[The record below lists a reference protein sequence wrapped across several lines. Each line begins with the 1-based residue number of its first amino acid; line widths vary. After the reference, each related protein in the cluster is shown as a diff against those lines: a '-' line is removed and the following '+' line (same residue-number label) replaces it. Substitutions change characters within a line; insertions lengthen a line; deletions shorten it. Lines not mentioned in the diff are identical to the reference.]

1 MATLDTPDEEHAAPK
16 GEPVAWATRARKSA
30 TIIRSRLLLG
40 ASSRSVR
47 AVYWVRQHSRRA
59 EFAAWLM
66 LVGIAAKLLSEYRLG
81 IAAWFAPPRLAGL
94 QTLLVGTGTA
104 LIGGTA
110 IAASLVLF
118 AMQVNVERL
127 PFGLFR
133 RLSSDLKLLLAFA
146 GSFGLAIGVAS
157 FSLISS
163 PANAAFFVG
172 AAILFILLILRSFLY
187 AYRRSLALISPEY
200 QLELIRL
207 DVAKEARRWDR
218 RARWAEPLLDK
229 EEADGKFDQL
239 RYTISQVD
247 PRLRIAADK
256 GLKHSVALAR

>member
-1 MATLDTPDEEHAAPK
+1 MATVETPDEEQAAPVS
-16 GEPVAWATRARKSA
+16 EPVAWTVRARKSA

-40 ASSRSVR
+40 VSGRTVSAL
-47 AVYWVRQHSRRA
+47 YWLRQHSRRA
-59 EFAAWLM
+59 EIVAWVV
-66 LVGIAAKLLSEYRLG
+66 LVGVGAKVLSEYRAE
-81 IAAWFAPPRLAGL
+81 IAAWFAQPRLGGL

-163 PANAAFFVG
+163 PTNAAFVVG
-172 AAILFILLILRSFLY
+172 AAILFTLLILRSFLY

-200 QLELIRL
+200 QLELTPDAMR
-207 DVAKEARRWDR
+207 
-218 RARWAEPLLDK
+218 
-229 EEADGKFDQL
+229 
-239 RYTISQVD
+239 
-247 PRLRIAADK
+247 
-256 GLKHSVALAR
+256 